1 MTHVPIPP
9 VRLHNINDA
18 AAFTVE
24 ALERSGITYDEH
36 EREDLIS
43 EGIAILC
50 TMASK
55 WAPEEHGDGTGS
67 FLGYA
72 HTYLPR
78 RLLDA
83 WHKSHPEHS
92 YRTQPDGRRRWEYGR
107 EAHSLEHRF
116 VELSNYDGPVW
127 ESRAG
132 AREGG
137 LSIDPRHRLNDAVL
151 ERDPLEHVTMS
162 VPAATFVGTPVHLIA
177 ADVIDVPEHDRLAG
191 TVRRALAATLED
203 ETDLHLRVS
212 VMLASGVS
220 RQEVQQRLGLT
231 GDDLKAILGRLR
243 RCAHMMDP
251 TVRAA

>member
-1 MTHVPIPP
+1 MSHVPIPP
-9 VRLHNINDA
+9 VRLHNIKDA

-43 EGIAILC
+43 EGMAILC
-50 TMASK
+50 TMAAK
-55 WAPEEHGDGTGS
+55 WAPEQHGDGTGS

-92 YRTQPDGRRRWEYGR
+92 YRTQPDGRRRWEYGKR
-107 EAHSLEHRF
+107 ADSLDDRF
-116 VELSNYDGPVW
+116 G
-127 ESRAG
+127 RASEDSG
-132 AREGG
+132 SIYAAPER
-137 LSIDPRHRLNDAVL
+137 LSIDPRHRLHDAGI

-162 VPAATFVGTPVHLIA
+162 VPAASFVGTPVHLVA
-177 ADVIDVPEHDRLAG
+177 ADVIDVPEHERLAG

>member
-1 MTHVPIPP
+1 MSHVPIPP
-9 VRLHNINDA
+9 VQLHNIRDA

-36 EREDLIS
+36 EREDLIA
-43 EGIAILC
+43 EGMAILC
-50 TMASK
+50 TMAARWS
-55 WAPEEHGDGTGS
+55 PEDHGDGTGS

-92 YRTQPDGRRRWEYGR
+92 YRTQPDGKRRWEYGR
-107 EAHSLEHRF
+107 EARPLEAF
-116 VELSNYDGPVW
+116 VRVRDEEDG
-127 ESRAG
+127 AG
-132 AREGG
+132 CYPGTARVE
-137 LSIDPRHRLNDAVL
+137 INPRYRLNDASL
-151 ERDPLEHVTMS
+151 ERDPLEHFTMS
-162 VPAATFVGTPVHLIA
+162 IPPATFVGTPVHLVA
-177 ADVIDVPEHDRLAG
+177 ADVIDVPEHDRLQG
-191 TVRRALAATLED
+191 TVRTALHATLED

-220 RQEVQQRLGLT
+220 RQDVQQRLGLT
-231 GDDLKAILGRLR
+231 GDDLRAILGRLR
-243 RCAHMMDP
+243 RCAHLMDP